1 MEKSETLKYIGN
13 LSQMGGC
20 RHYTL
25 SEGPARG
32 MRATDINTGSGLQ
45 YTVLPDRAMD
55 ISLASYKGINM
66 VYLTCNG
73 ETHPAFYEPEGVGW
87 LRTFAAGLLTTCGL
101 TYLGSPCE
109 DEGEQLG
116 LHGRISTS
124 PARQF
129 ADLSEWDGEKYCIK
143 VRGIIEEGFLF
154 GNKLRLEREISSIL
168 GENAI
173 RVHDKITN
181 FGSKPS
187 PFTILYHMNFGYPLL
202 SEDTELIIEPSE
214 TIPRDADAV
223 PGLNEFKSFIKPQQD
238 FKEQVFYHKMRGNS
252 TGETEVT
259 IRNQNIKTAITI
271 KFNIKQLPYITQW
284 KMMGNGEYVLGIEPC
299 NIPCKS
305 RNVLRKEN
313 VLPYLQPGESKTI
326 DLEIIVSDFH
336 N

>member
-1 MEKSETLKYIGN
+1 
-13 LSQMGGC
+13 
-20 RHYTL
+20 
-25 SEGPARG
+25 
-32 MRATDINTGSGLQ
+32 MRATDINTGSGLR

-55 ISLASYKGINM
+55 ISLASYKGINL
-66 VYLTCNG
+66 VYLTSNG

-129 ADLSEWDGEKYCIK
+129 ADLSEWDGGEYNIK
-143 VRGIIEEGFLF
+143 VKGIIEEGFLF
-154 GNKLRLEREISSIL
+154 GNKLRLERAISSVL
-168 GENAI
+168 GESAI
-173 RVHDKITN
+173 HVQDKITN

-202 SEDTELIIEPSE
+202 SEDTELIIDPSE
-214 TIPRDADAV
+214 TIPRDPDAV
-223 PGLNEFKSFIKPQQD
+223 PGLNDFRRFIKPQPD
-238 FKEQVFYHKMRGNS
+238 YKEQVFYHKMKGNNA
-252 TGETEVT
+252 GDAEVT
-259 IRNQNIKTAITI
+259 IRNQTDRTAVTI
-271 KFNIKQLPYITQW
+271 KFNIEQLPYITQW
-284 KMMGNGEYVLGIEPC
+284 KMMGCGEYVLGIEPC

-313 VLPYLQPGESKTI
+313 ILPFLQPGESKI
-326 DLEIIVSDFH
+326 INLEIIVSDLC

>member
-223 PGLNEFKSFIKPQQD
+223 PGLNEFKSFIKPQPD